1 MNASHCQAAIRASLL
16 LVVVLSVFGACTKK
30 DNKRQVPAVPVNVVK
45 AETRDAERLLDAV
58 GTVKASNSV
67 TVKPQVE
74 GRILRIHFL
83 DGDKVEA
90 GQLLYTIDPGTY
102 SYSHSGA
109 LADVA
114 KDRADAEMARK
125 DFMRFKALMEQGV
138 VSRDEYEQKQTA
150 YQTARKAME
159 SDMAQAGIAGKKVSY
174 TRISSPIDGI
184 AGSTIL
190 DEGNLV
196 VADQSE
202 LVVIKTVAPADITFS
217 IPGKYLS
224 MVRSRAVD
232 ENLKVRAI
240 PALGAANPVLGELT
254 FVDNWINTAT
264 GMINLK
270 ARFANEDRNL
280 WPGQFV
286 TIQLILGVLD
296 NVVHVPTQAVQKG
309 PDGDFVYVVKDGKAV
324 VTPVSVIMSS
334 VDDVVVDKGLSPG
347 DQIIV
352 DGMFRLYPNAPVA
365 VKKTLP
371 ASKPATPAA
380 AKQADSSENDSAN
393 ATAANATA
401 APEPADAPAPADAA
415 NATGAGEASTGGES

>member
-1 MNASHCQAAIRASLL
+1 MNAPHRQAAIRIFLFFALTLL
-16 LVVVLSVFGACTKK
+16 ALGACTKK
-30 DNKRQVPAVPVNVVK
+30 DNTKQVRAVPVNVVK
-45 AETRDAERLLDAV
+45 AEAGEAERILDAV

-83 DGDKVEA
+83 DGDVVEA

-125 DFMRFKALMEQGV
+125 DYMRFKALMEQGV
-138 VSRDEYEQKQTA
+138 VSRDEFDQKQTA

-174 TRISSPIDGI
+174 TRITSPIDGI
-184 AGSTIL
+184 AGSTML

-202 LVVIKTVAPADITFS
+202 LVVLKTVAPADITFS

-232 ENLKVRAI
+232 EHLKVRAI
-240 PALGAANPVLGELT
+240 PALGAAKPVMGELT
-254 FVDNWINTAT
+254 FVDNWINTGT

-270 ARFANEDRNL
+270 ARFANDDKSL

-286 TIQLILGVLD
+286 TIHLILGVLKD
-296 NVVHVPTQAVQKG
+296 VVHVPTQAVQKG
-309 PDGDFVYVVKDGKAV
+309 PDGDFVYVVKDDKAV
-324 VTPVSVIMSS
+324 VTPVSVAMSS
-334 VDDVVVDKGLSPG
+334 VDDVVVDKGLASG
-347 DQIIV
+347 DRIIV
-352 DGMFRLYPNAPVA
+352 DGMFRLFPNAPVA
-365 VKKTLP
+365 VKKTLSSSR
-371 ASKPATPAA
+371 AATPAPE
-380 AKQADSSENDSAN
+380 KKTDSGKDDSAN
-393 ATAANATA
+393 ATAGPDDSANATDA
-401 APEPADAPAPADAA
+401 SEPA
-415 NATGAGEASTGGES
+415 TGGEG